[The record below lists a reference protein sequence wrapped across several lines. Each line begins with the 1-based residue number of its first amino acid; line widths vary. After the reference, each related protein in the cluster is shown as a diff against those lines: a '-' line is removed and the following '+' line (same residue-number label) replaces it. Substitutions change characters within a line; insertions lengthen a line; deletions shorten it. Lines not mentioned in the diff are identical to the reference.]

1 MSFLNMPLDI
11 LKMVKKL
18 EENPELD
25 EAVARGIVTAVTES
39 HKAMVIATNQGLDE
53 LEKRVATKS
62 DIADLRGEIG
72 NLKGEIGDLKG
83 DMFKFICMLGFVI
96 LGAMVA
102 LTMVVL
108 RFLPPSA

>member
-1 MSFLNMPLDI
+1 MSFLSMPLDI

-62 DIADLRGEIG
+62 DIADL
-72 NLKGEIGDLKG
+72 KGQIGDLKG